1 MSLETNILL
10 YEVKDGIA
18 YLTLNRPDKLN
29 SLSPALRDKLGDTVL
44 EAEKDSN
51 VRVIVLKGSGR
62 AFCTGMDLGLSPH
75 AQTGSGMQ
83 QSTSS
88 SETGDPVTWKERF
101 EMLFRTLNA
110 IFYCSKPTIAMVQ
123 GYAVGAGFWLSNS
136 CDMIICAD
144 DCKFGTPEIRF
155 ASASAKVVPVW
166 NVGRNHMLS
175 MLLTGDFIDGKKAEA
190 IGMVYKSVPTDRLEK
205 EVLRVARKLCLV
217 EPLAVQMQKKVINM
231 WYDVERYRDVNA
243 FSIVNDALQYASEP
257 HKKLADRKGLS
268 VSDYTKKVHEPFKA
282 IDKEYD

>member
-1 MSLETNILL
+1 MSLETNVLL

-29 SLSPALRDKLGDTVL
+29 SLSFALRDKLGDTIL

-62 AFCTGMDLGLSPH
+62 AFCTGMDLTA
-75 AQTGSGMQ
+75 AQGGPGMQ
-83 QSTSS
+83 STPSP
-88 SETGDPVTWKERF
+88 ETGDPMIWKDRF
-101 EMLFRTLNA
+101 EKLFRTLNA
-110 IFYCSKPTIAMVQ
+110 IFYCSKPTIAMVH

-166 NVGRNHMLS
+166 NMGRNQMISL
-175 MLLTGDFIDGKKAEA
+175 LLTGDFIDGKKAEA
-190 IGMVYKSVPTDRLEK
+190 IGLAYKSVPIDRLEK

-217 EPLAVQMQKKVINM
+217 EPMAIQMQKKVINM
-231 WYDVERYRDVNA
+231 WYGVERYRDVNA
-243 FSIVNDALQYASEP
+243 FSVVNDALQYASEP
-257 HKKLADRKGLS
+257 HKRLSDRKGLS
-268 VSDYTKKVHEPFKA
+268 ISEYTKKVHEPFKA